1 MAGVYAKVVI
11 VWILLIGICGYG
23 IFNGI
28 FMSVWFC
35 LKKSDRFKNWM
46 DRKKLDLGIGGQK
59 IQPEDFNSTD
69 KEQQVEQSM
78 NVLINAPENDIGS
91 STQNDIVPYDSDKKK
106 YFAEN

>member
-28 FMSVWFC
+28 FMNIWFC
-35 LKKSDRFKNWM
+35 LGQDAR
-46 DRKKLDLGIGGQK
+46 DRKRMEKKKLALGLGGQK

>member
-1 MAGVYAKVVI
+1 MKR
-11 VWILLIGICGYG
+11 
-23 IFNGI
+23 
-28 FMSVWFC
+28 ME
-35 LKKSDRFKNWM
+35 K
-46 DRKKLDLGIGGQK
+46 KKLALGLGGQK